1 MLRITVI
8 LMALLL
14 GACAT
19 TPAADTSLMRM
30 ASLPQH
36 YTQFDLQLAWET
48 KAVGGHTVVEGV
60 VRNVRWTYLYD
71 LEIWVAALDGNGK
84 VATRSVSYVIPRQ
97 LNLDERAPF
106 AVRLPIALAPGTPLR
121 FTYRYRGSD
130 GGGGDGDRRG
140 DGGTTWSQSF
150 ESTVPAR

>member
-8 LMALLL
+8 LMALVL

-19 TPAADTSLMRM
+19 PPAADTSLVRM

-60 VRNVRWTYLYD
+60 ARNVRWAYLYG
-71 LEIWVAALDGNGK
+71 LEIWVAALDANGK
-84 VATRSVSYVIPRQ
+84 VAARSVSYVIPRQ

-106 AVRLPIALAPGTPLR
+106 TVRLPAALAPGTPLR
-121 FTYRYRGSD
+121 FTYQYRGSD
-130 GGGGDGDRRG
+130 GCGDDDRRG
-140 DGGTTWSQSF
+140 DGGTSWSQSF